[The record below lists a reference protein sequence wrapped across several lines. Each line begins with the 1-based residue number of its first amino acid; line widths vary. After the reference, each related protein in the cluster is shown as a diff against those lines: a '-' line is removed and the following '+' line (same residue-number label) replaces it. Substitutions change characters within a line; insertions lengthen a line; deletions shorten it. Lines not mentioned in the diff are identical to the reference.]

1 MHRSHVALTLTALLF
16 SPACKKQTAPATVM
30 EEAYAPPDSTEPP
43 AAVEEEVSAAPPHVQ
58 EMARSLAR
66 TFFELDAADLTAEA
80 KEILDQNANALR
92 AHADVK
98 LEVQGHA
105 DERGTT
111 EYNLALGQKRAQAV
125 YDHLVN
131 AGIGTSRLSVI
142 SYGEES
148 PRDMESTEQAWSENR
163 RAEFRI
169 TWGSQEDLKGSTE

>member
-1 MHRSHVALTLTALLF
+1 MRQFSLSIALSLLVLA
-16 SPACKKQTAPATVM
+16 PACKKQ
-30 EEAYAPPDSTEPP
+30 APPPP
-43 AAVEEEVSAAPPHVQ
+43 AAAETESTAVEPEKVEETSREMPSHVI
-58 EMARSLAR
+58 EMSKALER
-66 TFFELDAADLTAEA
+66 TFFELDSANLTDDASQALDLNADL
-80 KEILDQNANALR
+80 LR
-92 AHADVK
+92 KHTDIK
-98 LEVQGHA
+98 LEIQGHA

-169 TWGSQEDLKGSTE
+169 TWGSQAVVQGTTQ

>member
-1 MHRSHVALTLTALLF
+1 MYRFSLLF
-16 SPACKKQTAPATVM
+16 TLSLLVLAPACKKQ
-30 EEAYAPPDSTEPP
+30 APPPP
-43 AAVEEEVSAAPPHVQ
+43 AVEEAAPVELEAEPEEEAAPETPAHIQ
-58 EMARSLAR
+58 EMSAVLAR
-66 TFFELDAADLTAEA
+66 TFFELDSPKLTDDATQALDRNAE
-80 KEILDQNANALR
+80 LLR
-92 AHADVK
+92 EHTDIK

>member
-1 MHRSHVALTLTALLF
+1 MYRFSLSLALSLLALA
-16 SPACKKQTAPATVM
+16 PACKKP
-30 EEAYAPPDSTEPP
+30 APPPP
-43 AAVEEEVSAAPPHVQ
+43 AAEEAAPAEVEAEPTVDAEPNTPDHVQ
-58 EMARSLAR
+58 QMTEALKR
-66 TFFELDAADLTAEA
+66 TFFELDSANLTDDASVALDVNAE
-80 KEILDQNANALR
+80 LLR
-92 AHADVK
+92 QHTDIK
-98 LEVQGHA
+98 LEIQGHA

-148 PRDMESTEQAWSENR
+148 PLTVDSTEQAWSQNR

-169 TWGSQEDLKGSTE
+169 TWGSQDQVKGTIE